1 MPREHFSRLAV
12 LTLALAL
19 AGCDPFV
26 SFSRVTFNAPLTDQ
40 DTVFLQPKTA
50 TLAQVVEQLGAPNEI
65 RGTEDGAVAVYYFL
79 RGKRT
84 RVNYMAPAQVVQA
97 LIPDVVVSVGG
108 IGVDQL
114 TIWFDERWIVRDHG
128 FACNKKIDQF
138 RLVPAR
144 QAQE

>member
-1 MPREHFSRLAV
+1 MPRECFPRLAV
-12 LTLALAL
+12 LTLALVL
-19 AGCDPFV
+19 AGCDPFI
-26 SFSRVTFNAPLTDQ
+26 SFSRISFNAPLTDQ
-40 DTVFLQPKTA
+40 DTAFLKPNTA

-65 RGTEDGAVAVYYFL
+65 RGADGGAVAVYYFL

-84 RVNYMAPAQVVQA
+84 RVNYLAPAQVVQA
-97 LIPDVVVSVGG
+97 FIPDVVVNVGG

-128 FACNKKIDQF
+128 FAFNKKIDQF